1 MKRNAL
7 LATAL
12 LLTSLSLGCVER
24 EFVITSD
31 PPGAMVYRNGIPLGL
46 TPVDDHF
53 VYYGK
58 FHFTLVRDK
67 CQTLQV
73 DEEIAE
79 PWYEIPGIDFVSE
92 NLYPCKL
99 RDIRRLHY
107 RLCPLQPENQQELL
121 GRAIELRTKGQSIGA
136 PAPTPAVLAPQ
147 PGVGINP
154 GAPQPAPVAPG
165 VPVPLPAGP
174 PGGGPPIPVATTS
187 NPPVR

>member
-7 LATAL
+7 LAAAL
-12 LLTSLSLGCVER
+12 LLTSLNLGCVER

-58 FHFTLVRDK
+58 YHFTLVRDK

-73 DEEIAE
+73 DEEIAA

-99 RDIRRLHY
+99 RDVRRLHY
-107 RLCPLQPENQQELL
+107 RLCPLQPANQQELL
-121 GRAIELRTKGQSIGA
+121 GKAIELRTKGQSIGA

-147 PGVGINP
+147 S
-154 GAPQPAPVAPG
+154 APVAPG
-165 VPVPLPAGP
+165 VQVPIPAAP
-174 PGGGPPIPVATTS
+174 PGGGPPIPLATTS
-187 NPPVR
+187 NPPTR